1 MERQRYEEENFTRL
15 PMTKEQKKLEK
26 AARQRHARFDILGDL
41 ESKHEQPIPIL
52 LWAYYCFV
60 DFGDLDKLMEQA
72 EQGDLAGSLVDEERE
87 KAKKK
92 LLKHTV
98 NEIET
103 AERGRMQK
111 ILNAGGDMVRVFVW
125 DPSPLAASIVVLTT
139 GFAAQRRQHTPCQL
153 LSQGRGRIIR

>member
-1 MERQRYEEENFTRL
+1 
-15 PMTKEQKKLEK
+15 
-26 AARQRHARFDILGDL
+26 
-41 ESKHEQPIPIL
+41 
-52 LWAYYCFV
+52 
-60 DFGDLDKLMEQA
+60 MEQA

-125 DPSPLAASIVVLTT
+125 DPSLLAASIVVLTT
-139 GFAAQRRQHTPCQL
+139 GFAAQRRQYTSWQL